1 MGSFFNFGGVVY
13 SKGDIYVNEIVI
25 DEVSIPN
32 SSMIVVTPT
41 EVTITGNNTNKT
53 DITGESYSSAVM
65 KSVFLNNRNVTL
77 SPFAIGQYEVTQKLY
92 ESVMGTNPSN
102 SKAEENPVENLAWV
116 EMIAFCNKL
125 SLKENLTCVYYSD
138 SDFSTVYESGDSVY
152 IDISKNGYRLP
163 TEAEWEFAARGG
175 DPNAGEWNYAFSG
188 TASRIIRGGSVSSS
202 YAAYYNCVI
211 YRTSQSGKSSVT
223 GFRLCRTMM

>member
-1 MGSFFNFGGVVY
+1 MEGGVAY

-25 DEVSIPN
+25 DDVGIPN
-32 SSMIVVTPT
+32 SGMIVVTPT

-65 KSVFLNNRNVTL
+65 KSVFLNNRKVTL

-102 SKAEENPVENLAWV
+102 SKSEENPVENLAWV